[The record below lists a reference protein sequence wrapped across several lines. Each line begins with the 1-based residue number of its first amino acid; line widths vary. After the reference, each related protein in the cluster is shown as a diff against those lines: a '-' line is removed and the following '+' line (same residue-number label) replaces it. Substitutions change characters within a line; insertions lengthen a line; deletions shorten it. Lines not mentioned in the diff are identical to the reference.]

1 MLNNHEEH
9 VCKEC
14 EEKIPTFM
22 ELLKHVAKHHY
33 KDKDEDSKLSSDE
46 VLDNILL
53 KDLEEKY
60 EFKKTHALSSP
71 NQCWMSFWTS
81 EIIEENH

>member
-1 MLNNHEEH
+1 
-9 VCKEC
+9 
-14 EEKIPTFM
+14 M
-22 ELLKHVAKHHY
+22 ELMKHVAKHHY

-60 EFKKTHALSSP
+60 ELKKDSSFVFTESMLDEFLDKKEEW
-71 NQCWMSFWTS
+71 NSIIIKTWRIMTS
-81 EIIEENH
+81 DGLLANF